1 MFANSLLAIY
11 ILEVF
16 VCMLI
21 SFIRRKDDN
30 SYLYLYFLLILII
43 ELLNKYSSLDGN
55 RLYTIATFLYMSY
68 FTYYYA
74 QTMPR
79 QKNFIIGLGV
89 LANVLGLVFVFSTDQ
104 TFSVAL
110 GVTLSVFFVFLA
122 LFWFFN
128 QINKANSVVI
138 TRKQAFWVSTA
149 LLVWSVIFLFRSS
162 LMYWLEENDLEF
174 LVLFDKIFK
183 ISVIITYFSFLIAV
197 TRKKLESR

>member
-183 ISVIITYFSFLIAV
+183 ISVVITYFSFLIAV

>member
-1 MFANSLLAIY
+1 
-11 ILEVF
+11 
-16 VCMLI
+16 MLI

-79 QKNFIIGLGV
+79 QRNFIIGLGV

-183 ISVIITYFSFLIAV
+183 ISVVITYFSFLIAV

>member
-79 QKNFIIGLGV
+79 QKNFIFGLGV
-89 LANVLGLVFVFSTDQ
+89 LANILGLVFVFSTDQ

-183 ISVIITYFSFLIAV
+183 ISVVITYFSFLIAV

>member
-30 SYLYLYFLLILII
+30 SYLYLYFLLILIV
-43 ELLNKYSSLDGN
+43 ELLNKFSSLDGN

-74 QTMPR
+74 QTMRR

-183 ISVIITYFSFLIAV
+183 ISVVITYFSFLIAV
-197 TRKKLESR
+197 TRKKLVSR

>member
-30 SYLYLYFLLILII
+30 SYLYLYFLLILIV
-43 ELLNKYSSLDGN
+43 ELLNKFTALDGN
-55 RLYTIATFLYMSY
+55 RLYTIASFLYMSY

-79 QKNFIIGLGV
+79 HRNLIISLGV
-89 LANVLGLVFVFSTDQ
+89 LANFSGLVFVFSTDQ